1 MSGEEEAPGVQSNF
15 VLLLLP
21 LRSTKAGQEA
31 RHLCLSARMQVGGG
45 GGGDAGR
52 GGGRGRVP
60 RLETCAQCQAIQAGL
75 SLTML
80 RT

>member
-45 GGGDAGR
+45 GGGM
-52 GGGRGRVP
+52 
-60 RLETCAQCQAIQAGL
+60 QAGEVVEEGCPVWKPVPNA
-75 SLTML
+75 
-80 RT
+80 RRYRQGYP